1 MEWVQFWDC
10 IQGVRP
16 TYLGLPIALT
26 VLSYF
31 WRTLRWRHLFPREV
45 PSIKVAYKALIF
57 GFFMNNILP
66 ARAGELVRAHVGAR
80 LSGESRS
87 LVLATIAAERLL
99 DGVALSVLLGIGSI
113 TMGILGL
120 HVAEY
125 AHQLQYVGV
134 AFAVVGILTVL
145 LLSQRGLVDSLLL
158 KCEGILAGSRF
169 TVVLSKIRHFIE
181 GLTPLLCP
189 RRLPIILGWTSVVW
203 GLELMVFW
211 VVASAY
217 GVHLT
222 IYQAIF
228 FLVSSNFASLIP
240 AAPGGIGI
248 VEAVATAVLVSMG
261 VPRESAFAM
270 ALTQHV
276 IQYAMVGLPGLYLL
290 LRFRELR
297 GVTASPS

>member
-1 MEWVQFWDC
+1 
-10 IQGVRP
+10 
-16 TYLGLPIALT
+16 
-26 VLSYF
+26 
-31 WRTLRWRHLFPREV
+31 
-45 PSIKVAYKALIF
+45 
-57 GFFMNNILP
+57 
-66 ARAGELVRAHVGAR
+66 
-80 LSGESRS
+80 